1 MIWSIPVVL
10 SAAKSLVSVLSKF
23 FAALSMAG
31 LLIVVLCSV
40 SRAAEKRPPNV
51 VFILADDFGVGDI
64 HALHPSNKLATPNLD
79 RLVAEGMHFTD
90 AHTASA
96 VCTPTRYGL
105 LTGRYAWRTR
115 LHEWVLA
122 CYEPPLIDEHRLTL
136 PAFLKQHGYHTACIG
151 KWHLGWNWPGP
162 QPSRMNEESNSL
174 HAAEWDFSK
183 PIRGGPTERGFDE
196 YFGVD
201 LPNYPPFT
209 FIENNRVTVLPTS
222 QYKPDPK
229 HPTIVAPIFAGAPMA
244 PGWKFDE
251 ILPEI
256 TRRA

>member
-1 MIWSIPVVL
+1 MNTDKRRSARSSTSNKSAFIRVHLRLIFFFSPLVAAVTGFPSPGI
-10 SAAKSLVSVLSKF
+10 SAA
-23 FAALSMAG
+23 
-31 LLIVVLCSV
+31 
-40 SRAAEKRPPNV
+40 EHRPPNI

-64 HALHPSNKLATPNLD
+64 HALYPSNKLETPNLD

-136 PAFLKQHGYHTACIG
+136 PAFLKQHGYQTACMG

-162 QPSRMNEESNSL
+162 QPSRMDETKNVL
-174 HAAEWDFSK
+174 AKLDWDFSQ
-183 PIRGGPTERGFDE
+183 PIRGGPTDRGFDI

-201 LPNYPPFT
+201 
-209 FIENNRVTVLPTS
+209 
-222 QYKPDPK
+222 
-229 HPTIVAPIFAGAPMA
+229 
-244 PGWKFDE
+244 
-251 ILPEI
+251 
-256 TRRA
+256 